1 MNNLTKILL
10 GGAAFGA
17 LATAPALAGD
27 VPDFHVTLLHAGN
40 VVNKTVFHD
49 PGHQHLTYTAIAS
62 ATIPAEL
69 DKKIKLG
76 TLASWGCSSTQ
87 KAKIKQQATY
97 GKVGIYT
104 ETYSASCSGAGE
116 VFYGNTYKLTNSA
129 GEGKI
134 DTFVSTLI
142 GKFEKNGVKYKG
154 TLNIDGNVTLE

>member
-1 MNNLTKILL
+1 MKNLTKILL
-10 GGAAFGA
+10 GGAAFIS
-17 LATAPALAGD
+17 LATTPAMAQD
-27 VPDFHVTLLHAGN
+27 VPDFHVTVLHTGK

-49 PGHQHLTYTAIAS
+49 PSRQHLTYTFEAY

-76 TLASWGCSSTQ
+76 VLSSWGCSSTQ
-87 KAKIKQQATY
+87 KAKITQKATY
-97 GKVGIYT
+97 GKAGIYT
-104 ETYSASCSGAGE
+104 ETYSANCSGAGE

-129 GEGKI
+129 GEGKT

-154 TLNIDGNVTLE
+154 TSNLDFNVTIE